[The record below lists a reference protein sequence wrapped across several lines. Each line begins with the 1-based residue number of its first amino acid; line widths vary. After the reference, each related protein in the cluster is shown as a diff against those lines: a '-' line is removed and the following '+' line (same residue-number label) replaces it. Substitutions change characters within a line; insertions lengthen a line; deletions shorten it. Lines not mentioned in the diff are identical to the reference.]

1 MGAAPA
7 QCIIVTLSTTEHPGI
22 LRTRCKTIAASSS
35 LLFAGLN
42 PINISVIVQVDDL
55 DLGPPGGAR
64 DGGAAFRGA

>member
-42 PINISVIVQVDDL
+42 PINISVIAQVDDL
-55 DLGPPGGAR
+55 DLGPPGAR
-64 DGGAAFRGA
+64 ETGVRLFEWA